1 MNKLETSIAIIL
13 QQQKHVLTAATWE
26 SRQRYYNRM
35 LRLANSMSIN
45 EACQEL
51 YSAYIADDK
60 GSKER
65 RALHIRC
72 VKLLDAIAGTNAKD
86 ENGKLYNEQSMPTKE
101 ETQRYFQN
109 MQYPLINK
117 ASIDSLIVKAEIEM
131 QYLNLSESTIGQYRN
146 AWMIIRRYFQMHNS
160 IDYDEQLLQCFIGE
174 IKNRR
179 FDGTVK
185 EWKWKINRK
194 AAHVLIEVANSG
206 QFHWTLIKP
215 GIQCAA
221 MEIKSIRDHYLSSL
235 KHRNLSKSTIYLH
248 DYVFRKFMTFLEINT
263 VNDLFHLSP
272 KSVQRAIISF
282 TGICNRRSMATIIP
296 ILRSLLTS
304 IYESGYVQRDLSGVV
319 ISGFVQR
326 GSVAGYI
333 SLEDEALLLYNIEK
347 EPKRTKAI
355 ILLALKL
362 GLRDCDICNL
372 TFGELDW
379 CNDKIRLVQKKN
391 GNPLVLPMLP
401 DVGNAL
407 MEYILSERPKRDDK
421 YPYIF
426 LRKQAPYNKIA
437 SAYNTCSRLLKRLEI
452 KPVNSHAT
460 GTHVFRY
467 TMVHRL
473 LAVKTPHQVITDTLG
488 HTSKESDK
496 PYLSMEESMLRLCA
510 LDLSVIGNV
519 SWKGG
524 AK

>member
-1 MNKLETSIAIIL
+1 MNKLETSIGIVL
-13 QQQKHVLTAATWE
+13 QQQKHIIAAATWE
-26 SRQRYYNRM
+26 SRKRYYNRM
-35 LRLANSMSIN
+35 LRLAHSMGIN

-51 YSAYIADDK
+51 YSAYITDNK

-65 RALHIRC
+65 RTLHIHC
-72 VKLLDAIAGTNAKD
+72 VKLLDAVVGTRAKD

-109 MQYPLINK
+109 MQYPIVNK

-131 QYLNLSESTIGQYRN
+131 QYLNLSESTIGQYRH
-146 AWMIIRRYFQMHNS
+146 AWMAIRRYFQKHNS
-160 IDYDEQLLQCFIGE
+160 IDYDEKILQCFIRE
-174 IKNRR
+174 IGYHR
-179 FDGTVK
+179 FDGSMK

-194 AAHVLIEVANSG
+194 AANVLIEVANTG

-215 GIQCAA
+215 SILCAT
-221 MEIKSIRDHYLSSL
+221 MEIQSIRDHYISTV

-248 DYVFRKFMTFLEINT
+248 DYVFRKFMAFLEINT
-263 VNDLFHLSP
+263 ANDLFHLSP
-272 KSVQRAIISF
+272 KNVQGAIISF
-282 TGICNRRSMATIIP
+282 AGICNRRSIATILP
-296 ILRSLLTS
+296 IVRSLLTF
-304 IYESGYVQRDLSGVV
+304 IYESGYVQRDLSGIV
-319 ISGFVQR
+319 INGFVQR

-333 SLEDEALLLYNIEK
+333 TMEEEALLIFSIEK

-379 CNDKIRLVQKKN
+379 CNDKIILIQKKTAS
-391 GNPLVLPMLP
+391 PVVLPMLP
-401 DVGNAL
+401 DIGNAL
-407 MEYILSERPKRDDK
+407 MEYILYERPKRDDK

-426 LRKQAPYNKIA
+426 LRKQAPFNKIV
-437 SAYNTCSRLLKRLEI
+437 SAYSTCSRLLKKLAI

-460 GTHVFRY
+460 GTHILRY

-510 LDLSVIGNV
+510 LDLSVIGKV

-524 AK
+524 TK